1 MPYLC
6 IMKELLSGN
15 KKYIA
20 LNLLLW
26 LLLYA
31 FWIFVFQH
39 ASITITRTMQ
49 IEFCYLVFIA
59 ANYYFQIYFAI
70 PRYLGR
76 QKYAVFLL
84 ASAIFLLIST
94 WARAEVV
101 LFINAFLYNIQ
112 PSQIDF
118 TKLYFNSL
126 LNITIWSLCLIA
138 AKTIFDRIRFQQY
151 ELQIEK
157 EKIKNELAFLR
168 AQNNP
173 HFLFNALNAVYFQ
186 IDKNNKDARNSL
198 MQLSEILRYQ
208 LYDCNAERVPI
219 DKEIIFL
226 KNYIELQR
234 LRLNTNY
241 HVSVNIADSVKD
253 LMIAPL
259 LIMPLIENAFK
270 YVSHHTDKE
279 NTVRLNLRFENGIF
293 TCEVFNT
300 TDPVHNQHAESGGI
314 GLKNLYRRLD
324 LLYPGMHEIGV
335 EDKGQSF
342 LVTLKLRVYEDQLH
356 SSR

>member
-1 MPYLC
+1 MLYLC
-6 IMKELLSGN
+6 DMKELLSGG
-15 KKYIA
+15 KKFIA
-20 LNLLLW
+20 LNVLLW
-26 LLLYA
+26 IALYA
-31 FWIFVFQH
+31 FWIFVFQN

-70 PRYLGR
+70 PRYLNR
-76 QKYAVFLL
+76 QKYLVFLI

-101 LFINAFLYNIQ
+101 LFINAFLYHVQ

-126 LNITIWSLCLIA
+126 LNITIWTLCLIA
-138 AKTIFDRIRFQQY
+138 AKTIIDRIRFQQY
-151 ELQIEK
+151 ELHIEK

-186 IDKNNKDARNSL
+186 IDKSNKDARGSL
-198 MQLSEILRYQ
+198 MRLSAILRYQ

-219 DKEIIFL
+219 DKEIVFL

-234 LRLNTNY
+234 LRLNKNY
-241 HVSVNIADSVKD
+241 QVLQNIADNVKD

-270 YVSHHTDKE
+270 YISHHTDAD
-279 NTVRLNLRFENGIF
+279 NIVRLDLRYENGLFI
-293 TCEVFNT
+293 CEVFNT
-300 TDPVHNQHAESGGI
+300 TDRIHHQNAESGGI
-314 GLKNLYRRLD
+314 GLKNLHRRLD
-324 LLYPGMHEIGV
+324 LLYPSIHEILV
-335 EDKGQSF
+335 DDREQSF
-342 LVTLKLRVYEDQLH
+342 SVTLKLSIHEDQLH